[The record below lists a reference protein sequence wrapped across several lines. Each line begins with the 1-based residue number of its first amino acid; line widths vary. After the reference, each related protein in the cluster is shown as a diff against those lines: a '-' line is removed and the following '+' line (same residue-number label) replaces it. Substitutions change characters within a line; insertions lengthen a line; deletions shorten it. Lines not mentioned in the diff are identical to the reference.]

1 MQRLYQ
7 RAALPPHPRD
17 DSSVKYVLIAED
29 DPAIA
34 ELISEAVCD
43 NLYVAC
49 HAVANG
55 ALVPDAIAA
64 RRPDLLILD
73 VALPGLSGLDVFDLV
88 RSDTRYE
95 GIPILFLTAMPEK
108 AATAFSTTGTHRV
121 MGKPFDVDALIAAV
135 DEMVDGKLTA
145 PAA

>member
-1 MQRLYQ
+1 M
-7 RAALPPHPRD
+7 
-17 DSSVKYVLIAED
+17 KYVLIAED

-43 NLYVAC
+43 NLYVGC
-49 HAVANG
+49 HVIANG

-88 RSDTRYE
+88 RSDPRYD
-95 GIPILFLTAMPEK
+95 GIPVLFLTGTPDK
-108 AATAFSTTGTHRV
+108 VAAAHLTRGTFAV
-121 MGKPFDVDALIAAV
+121 FGKPFDVDELIKRV
-135 DEMVDGKLTA
+135 DQLIDGVKA

>member
-1 MQRLYQ
+1 M
-7 RAALPPHPRD
+7 
-17 DSSVKYVLIAED
+17 KYVLIAED

-34 ELISEAVCD
+34 ELITEAVCD

-49 HAVANG
+49 HVIENG

-73 VALPGLSGLDVFDLV
+73 VSLPGLSGLDVFDLV
-88 RSDTRYE
+88 RSDPRYQ
-95 GIPILFLTAMPEK
+95 GIPVLFLTGTPEK
-108 AATAFSTTGTHRV
+108 AATAFALTGEHRI
-121 MGKPFDVDALIAAV
+121 MAKPFEVDDLIAMV
-135 DEMVDGKLTA
+135 DLMVDGKLTA